1 MQQNLYNDISLRSSK
16 IITRKYSTSFSFGI
30 SLLSKQIQDPIY
42 AIYGFVRIADEIVDT
57 FHGFEQEKILKEFK
71 IETYRALDRGIS
83 TNPVL
88 QAFQETVNKYRIP
101 RDLIECFLNSM
112 EMDLHDLDYDYKTFK
127 QYILGSA
134 EVVGLM
140 CLKVFCLGDEK
151 QYEELKPYAMA
162 LGSAFQKINFLRDL
176 KADYKELGRSYFPDV
191 DLSQFSDETKA
202 KIEADIEKDF
212 KYAKIGIAQLPKVSR
227 LGVYVAYVYYW
238 KLFKKIKSTPSD
250 KVMDSRIRI
259 PNGQK
264 FYLMFSS
271 YIRHNLNLL

>member
-1 MQQNLYNDISLRSSK
+1 MNRLYSDISLQSSR

-42 AIYGFVRIADEIVDT
+42 AIYGFVRVADEIVDT
-57 FHGFEQEKILKEFK
+57 FHGYEQEKILKEFK

-88 QAFQETVNKYRIP
+88 QAFQETVNKYKVP

-127 QYILGSA
+127 QYIFGSA
-134 EVVGLM
+134 VVVGLM

-151 QYEELKPYAMA
+151 HYEELKPYAMA

-212 KYAKIGIAQLPKVSR
+212 KYAKIGIAKLPKISR

-238 KLFKKIKSTPSD
+238 KLFKKIKSTPSH
-250 KVMDSRIRI
+250 KVMESRIRI

-271 YIRHNLNLL
+271 YVRHNLNLL